1 MKKIIALFLF
11 LLGAPSFAQ
20 SVFKADLVNATPAI
34 SRDDGGIN
42 SCGINFMLGA
52 MTGDDKATLFDFSLN
67 IYSDGYGLIKAG
79 SQAMQHSRSKGWN
92 FDNKSARSPGPNLVW
107 LAKRDDTVA
116 VRPAK
121 YLNAEN
127 KGYVIAPVGF
137 AEAAQL
143 LLSTVEADPIQV
155 SIQYEMD
162 RIHRVMGFKAE
173 MSKDDQ
179 EAVLAC
185 ITGLSKRMRSELE

>member
-1 MKKIIALFLF
+1 MNKLIGLFLL

-20 SVFKADLVNATPAI
+20 SVMKADLVKATPAI

-52 MTGDDKATLFDFSLN
+52 MTSDDKATVFDFSLN
-67 IYSDGYGLIKAG
+67 VYSDGYGLVKAG
-79 SQAMQHSRSKGWN
+79 TQSMQHTKSKGWN
-92 FDNKSARSPGPNLVW
+92 FDSKNARMPGPTLVW
-107 LAKRDDTVA
+107 FAKRDDSVFL
-116 VRPAK
+116 RPAK
-121 YLNAEN
+121 YVNAEN

-137 AEAAQL
+137 
-143 LLSTVEADPIQV
+143 VEASQILFATVDADPLQV
-155 SIQYEMD
+155 SIQYDAD
-162 RIHRVMGFKAE
+162 RVHRVMGFRAE

-185 ITGLSKRMRSELE
+185 ITGLTKRMRSELE

>member
-1 MKKIIALFLF
+1 MKKIIGLFL
-11 LLGAPSFAQ
+11 LVLGAPSFAQ
-20 SVFKADLVNATPAI
+20 SVVKADLVNATPAI

-52 MTGDDKATLFDFSLN
+52 MAGDDKATVFDFSLN
-67 IYSDGYGLIKAG
+67 VYSDGYGLVKAG
-79 SQAMQHSRSKGWN
+79 SQTMRHSKSKGWD
-92 FDNKSARSPGPNLVW
+92 FDSKSARMPGPKLVW
-107 LAKRDDTVA
+107 LAKRDDTVS
-116 VRPAK
+116 VRPEK

-137 AEAAQL
+137 VEASQL
-143 LLSTVEADPIQV
+143 LFSTVDADPLQV

-162 RIHRVMGFKAE
+162 RIHRVMGFKAD

-185 ITGLSKRMRSELE
+185 ITGLTKRMRSELQ